1 MKYRPPPVH
10 RPAVMDARREA
21 GREAGSGEE
30 QRLPAR
36 TRALTAGGGRSTKH
50 RAATSAPRMRAGHA
64 ARPVHLHRGAHGEA
78 EGGGTW
84 RSCGVADV
92 GRRRR
97 KRTALGG
104 GAVAVAG
111 ASRSAAANSTR

>member
-1 MKYRPPPVH
+1 VPL
-10 RPAVMDARREA
+10 
-21 GREAGSGEE
+21 GRALCICIVVRMVKPKPEE
-30 QRLPAR
+30 PRLPAMA
-36 TRALTAGGGRSTKH
+36 RALTSAAVFSTKQH
-50 RAATSAPRMRAGHA
+50 RATPRRAGSA
-64 ARPVHLHRGAHGEA
+64 CVHLCRGAHGEA

>member
-1 MKYRPPPVH
+1 
-10 RPAVMDARREA
+10 MDARREA

-50 RAATSAPRMRAGHA
+50 RAATSAPRLRAGHA

-78 EGGGTW
+78 EARRAAPARNGE
-84 RSCGVADV
+84 SAYL
-92 GRRRR
+92 RRRLQHQAAPCHAAPSG
-97 KRTALGG
+97 KRLC
-104 GAVAVAG
+104 
-111 ASRSAAANSTR
+111 ASVSWCAW